1 MPGSL
6 MHSQSK
12 LGTLTPHTGSQQPPQ
27 KSLTIKHKQL
37 AKAIKQHHQNMVRQ
51 GTNNNAGPS
60 STSGYTPITAKT
72 LSASNHHG
80 RLGED
85 NSHLLLQQHAHPKQL
100 IRSTLSPSH
109 IK

>member
-1 MPGSL
+1 
-6 MHSQSK
+6 
-12 LGTLTPHTGSQQPPQ
+12 
-27 KSLTIKHKQL
+27 
-37 AKAIKQHHQNMVRQ
+37 MVRQ
-51 GTNNNAGPS
+51 GNNNNAGPS

-85 NSHLLLQQHAHPKQL
+85 NSHLLLQQHAHHKQL

-109 IK
+109 LKQTSHHQKNHSSSVSAPHQLLSPGPAPT